1 MIRQVFERGLAS
13 LVARWMLEG
22 GADAVFARIE
32 KAGALK
38 PEDLARLRAETV
50 ANLNRVREEGAPYA
64 DSVVAAWREI
74 AGHLPDLHT
83 IARMAGSTIASVAAR
98 SAETAAVHAQEIA
111 DRLAAQ
117 RADSRKA
124 SEKSSE
130 MNKKDEP
137 EP

>member
-22 GADAVFARIE
+22 GAEAVFARIE

-38 PEDLARLRAETV
+38 PEELARLRAETV
-50 ANLNRVREEGAPYA
+50 ANLTKVREEGAPYA
-64 DSVVAAWREI
+64 DTVLAAWKEI
-74 AGHLPDLHT
+74 AGHLPDLQA
-83 IARMAGSTIASVAAR
+83 IAKMAGATLATVAAR

-111 DRLAAQ
+111 DRFAAQ
-117 RADSRKA
+117 PANAREAVG
-124 SEKSSE
+124 KSAESHT
-130 MNKKDEP
+130 KDEA